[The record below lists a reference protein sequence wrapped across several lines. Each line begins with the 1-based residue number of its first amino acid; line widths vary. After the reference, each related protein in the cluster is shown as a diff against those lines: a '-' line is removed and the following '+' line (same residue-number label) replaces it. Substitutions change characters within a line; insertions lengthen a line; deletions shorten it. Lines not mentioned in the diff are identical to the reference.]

1 MSRAARSICWFSYWV
16 LLCGAGLMLFP
27 EQMLAV
33 MGIDLSASLVTRLF
47 GMVVLILA
55 FYYFQAGRL
64 GTMTEF
70 YRWTTYTR
78 PAAFGLAVVWVLVG
92 WAQPLLIGF
101 VVMDLLGALWT
112 LWALRRDAQASPH

>member
-1 MSRAARSICWFSYWV
+1 MSQAARSIYFFSFWV
-16 LLCGAGLMLFP
+16 LLCGASLMLFP
-27 EQMLAV
+27 GLMLAL
-33 MGIDLSASLVTRLF
+33 MGIDASASVVARLF

-78 PAAFGLAVVWVLVG
+78 PAAFVLAVLWVLLG
-92 WAQPLLIGF
+92 WASPLLIGF
-101 VVMDLLGALWT
+101 VTMDLLGALWT
-112 LWALRRDAQASPH
+112 LWALRRDEAAPR